1 MKRLAMM
8 VATCGGV
15 GYVPWAPGT
24 FGSAVGLVL
33 LWGVRS
39 NPSVV
44 LELAVLA
51 VVVVAGVWSASIAE
65 RQAGRVDPGI
75 VVIDEV
81 AGMLITLAFIPLT
94 ITTVIV
100 GFFVFRALDI
110 FKPWPA
116 GPAERWP
123 GGFGIM
129 SDDLIV
135 GLYGNLATRGLV
147 SVASGWLT

>member
-1 MKRLAMM
+1 MT
-8 VATCGGV
+8 VATCAGV

-33 LWGVRS
+33 LWGLRS
-39 NPSVV
+39 SGSVV
-44 LELAVLA
+44 LEIAVLA
-51 VVVVAGVWSASIAE
+51 VVLAAGVWSGSVAE
-65 RQAGRVDPGI
+65 RHAGHVDPGI

-94 ITTVIV
+94 LTTVTV

-116 GPAERWP
+116 GRAEQWP
-123 GGFGIM
+123 GGTGIM
-129 SDDLIV
+129 ADDAV
-135 GLYGNLATRGLV
+135 AGLYSNLATRGLI

>member
-1 MKRLAMM
+1 MT

-24 FGSAVGLVL
+24 FGSAAGLVL

-39 NPSVV
+39 HASVV

-51 VVVVAGVWSASIAE
+51 VVAVAGVWSASIAE

-81 AGMLITLAFIPLT
+81 AGMLVTLAFIPLT
-94 ITTVIV
+94 ITSVIV

-116 GPAERWP
+116 GRAERWP
-123 GGFGIM
+123 GGVGIM